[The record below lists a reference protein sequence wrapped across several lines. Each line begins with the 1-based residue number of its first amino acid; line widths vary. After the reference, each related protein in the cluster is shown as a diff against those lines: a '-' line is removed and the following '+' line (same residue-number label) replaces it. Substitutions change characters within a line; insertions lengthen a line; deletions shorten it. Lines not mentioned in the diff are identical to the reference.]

1 MRSEV
6 QYFEGN
12 VGNANLGR
20 REGLRFLEVF
30 LGLRY
35 TVRSRFLILGRGRQ
49 VSG

>member
-6 QYFEGN
+6 QYFEEN

-30 LGLRY
+30 
-35 TVRSRFLILGRGRQ
+35 
-49 VSG
+49 SGSGTLFGADF